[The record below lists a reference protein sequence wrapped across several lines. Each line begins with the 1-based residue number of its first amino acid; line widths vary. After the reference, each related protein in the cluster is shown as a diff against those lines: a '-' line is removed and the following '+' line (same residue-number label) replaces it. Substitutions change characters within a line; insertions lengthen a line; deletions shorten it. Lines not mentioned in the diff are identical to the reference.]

1 MMQASRAGVSDPG
14 SQFREPQKL
23 VFGAWEP
30 AFHGYINARHSAF
43 HGKL

>member
-23 VFGAWEP
+23 VFGAGEQHWV
-30 AFHGYINARHSAF
+30 GI
-43 HGKL
+43 